1 MPIQKKLKMNH
12 REVTVSIDSQKCTGC
27 GSCVTVCS
35 SGTISLINGI
45 AQVTGESSLNCGHC
59 MAICPESAITVGA
72 IEPQSICFD
81 TFELDHKYLAP
92 GVSGIQELARI
103 IASRRSCRK
112 YLSKPV
118 EVSLLKDLIKL
129 GKLAP
134 SGSNCQN
141 WTFTVLSS
149 RQEVVQCAKMVGEIY
164 EKINIM
170 AEKRFLRTL
179 LKLVGKPELDN
190 YYVNYY
196 PKVKNAINEMKIN
209 GRDLLFHGATAAII
223 VGSQGES
230 SSPKED
236 ALLATQNILLA
247 AHAMG
252 LGTCLIGFAVKA
264 FERDETAQVRLG
276 IPEQEKIHAVIGLG
290 YPNEK
295 YRTITG
301 RKKSETRYP

>member
-1 MPIQKKLKMNH
+1 MNH
-12 REVTVSIDSQKCTGC
+12 REVTVSIDPQKCTGC
-27 GSCVTVCS
+27 GTCVTVCP
-35 SGTISLINGI
+35 SGVITLKDGI
-45 AQVTGESSLNCGHC
+45 AQVTGDSSLNCGHC
-59 MAICPESAITVGA
+59 MAICPESAITVDA
-72 IEPQSICFD
+72 IEPQSICFENFD
-81 TFELDHKYLAP
+81 LDYNYLAP
-92 GVSGIQELARI
+92 GVADIQELARI

-112 YLSKPV
+112 YHAKSV
-118 EVSLLKDLIKL
+118 ELSLLKDLIKL

-141 WTFTVLSS
+141 WTFTVLTN
-149 RQEVVQCAKMVGEIY
+149 RQEVVKCAKMVGKVY
-164 EKINIM
+164 EKLNKL
-170 AEKRFLRTL
+170 AEKRFLRTI

-196 PKVKNAINEMKIN
+196 PKIKNAIHEMEVN

-252 LGTCLIGFAVKA
+252 LGACLIGFAVKA
-264 FERDETAQVRLG
+264 FDRDRMTQVQLG
-276 IPEQEKIHAVIGLG
+276 IPEKENIYAVIALG
-290 YPNEK
+290 YPQEQ

-301 RKKSETRYP
+301 RKKSEIRFCPACEPT